1 MGQSLVKNYIHII
14 FSTKLRTPLIIESIE
29 NELYS
34 YIGGICK
41 QLECY
46 TVKLGG
52 YIDHIHILCMLSKK
66 IPLMKLLEEIK
77 AHSSKWIKTKDDTL
91 KKFYWQNGYG
101 AFSVNPYEVDKV
113 IAYIENQ
120 KEHHRKKTFQEE
132 YRAFLKKYD
141 VEFDEKYVWD

>member
-14 FSTKLRTPLIIESIE
+14 FSTKLRAPLILESIE

-46 TVKLGG
+46 PVKIGG

-77 AHSSKWIKTKDDTL
+77 AHSSKWIKTKDNTL

-132 YRAFLKKYD
+132 YRAFLKKYNI
-141 VEFDEKYVWD
+141 EFDDKYVWD